1 MGLTNPN
8 TGKAV
13 APAAVVNPGGSAA
26 TPSSADVQ
34 ALMAAASGGSNLYAN
49 MVTKTNTTNLTQ
61 TSPQDIEG
69 LVNATMQSLL
79 GRNATPQEIQTYGQE
94 LLAAEKSNPG
104 QFNELTKY
112 GPTGKRADVTGTQVS
127 TGVEPQSFLQTIIQ
141 NTGEARQYYAIN
153 NYMGALQSLTD
164 QYRGPM

>member
-1 MGLTNPN
+1 MATTTSN
-8 TGKAV
+8 TSTTTVPTSQFTALLAQV
-13 APAAVVNPGGSAA
+13 QGGA
-26 TPSSADVQ
+26 
-34 ALMAAASGGSNLYAN
+34 GNIYAN
-49 MVTKTNTTNLTQ
+49 MVTKTNTTSLTQ

-69 LVNATMQSLL
+69 LINATMQSLV

-94 LLAAEKSNPG
+94 LLAAEKANPG

-112 GPTGKRADVTGTQVS
+112 GPTGKRANVTGTQVS
-127 TGVEPQSFLQTIIQ
+127 TGVDPQSFLQTIIQ

>member
-1 MGLTNPN
+1 MSTTTSSSTTTVPTSQFNALLSQ
-8 TGKAV
+8 AQ
-13 APAAVVNPGGSAA
+13 GGA
-26 TPSSADVQ
+26 
-34 ALMAAASGGSNLYAN
+34 GNIYAN
-49 MVTKTNTTNLTQ
+49 MVTKTNTTSTTQ

-94 LLAAEKSNPG
+94 LLAAERQNFG
-104 QFNELTKY
+104 TFNETTTY
-112 GPTGKRADVTGTQVS
+112 GPTGKRADITGGQVS
-127 TGVEPQSFLQTIIQ
+127 SGVDPQTFLQTIIQ